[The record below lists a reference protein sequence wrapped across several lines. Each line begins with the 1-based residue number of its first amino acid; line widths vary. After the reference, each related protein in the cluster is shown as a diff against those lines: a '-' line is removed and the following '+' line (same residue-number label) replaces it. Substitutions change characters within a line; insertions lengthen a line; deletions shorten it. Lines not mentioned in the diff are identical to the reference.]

1 MKHSVPIVAGISRGW
16 RWLLVGKQSLGS
28 GSLGSLRL
36 SSFSFIY
43 LNVALP
49 LPLAAGDEKKIRS
62 SLAPRGFPAAGR
74 GRVGRSSADLGRFSL
89 CIRERRQEGA
99 AEEVR
104 VAAIGR
110 NKVMGLEFSE
120 ATPPLSPT

>member
-49 LPLAAGDEKKIRS
+49 LPLAAGDKKKISS

-74 GRVGRSSADLGRFSL
+74 GRVGRSSAELGHFSL
-89 CIRERRQEGA
+89 CIRERWREGA
-99 AEEVR
+99 ADEVR
-104 VAAIGR
+104 VAAVGR
-110 NKVMGLEFSE
+110 KKVMGWDFQR
-120 ATPPLSPT
+120 PRPL

>member
-49 LPLAAGDEKKIRS
+49 LAAGDKKKNQLVLGAKRISCRRPWTS
-62 SLAPRGFPAAGR
+62 RALKCPSRPFLSVHTREVAG
-74 GRVGRSSADLGRFSL
+74 GSGG
-89 CIRERRQEGA
+89 
-99 AEEVR
+99 
-104 VAAIGR
+104 
-110 NKVMGLEFSE
+110 
-120 ATPPLSPT
+120 